1 MRTSIIT
8 AVIVQVLLT
17 GCSSGRSPDNVITDL
32 GDKTSRQNADV
43 LIIYYEHDTG
53 NAPLLEAIKKHKAEI
68 IYEYSIVNAVA
79 IRLHHTHKSEKA
91 VEAFAKVRGV
101 ISVQRDKTVSID

>member
-8 AVIVQVLLT
+8 AVIVQMLLT
-17 GCSSGRSPDNVITDL
+17 GCSSGRIPDNVITDL
-32 GDKTSRQNADV
+32 GDKTYRQNADV
-43 LIIYYEHDTG
+43 LIIYYDHDTG

-68 IYEYSIVNAVA
+68 IYEYSIVNA
-79 IRLHHTHKSEKA
+79 EKA